1 MIALAG
7 CPGWGFGD
15 DSLEAQALYQSGQPE
30 KKLQTA
36 KISFFLFIASTLSP
50 YEISV

>member
-7 CPGWGFGD
+7 CLGRGFGD
-15 DSLEAQALYQSGQPE
+15 DSQAAQALYQSGQPE

-36 KISFFLFIASTLSP
+36 KISFFLFIASTASP
-50 YEISV
+50 YEIFV

>member
-7 CPGWGFGD
+7 YSEWGFGD
-15 DSLEAQALYQSGQPE
+15 DLQAAQALYQSGQPE

-36 KISFFLFIASTLSP
+36 KISFFLFIASSPSP
-50 YEISV
+50 YEIFV